1 MAYNCPPM
9 SEPSSATES
18 SSLSSASRPPPKR
31 PSIGPSAPRPTPFSK
46 IAQDLP
52 ASIVVFLVALPLC
65 LGIAHASGA
74 PLLSGMVTGII
85 GGAIV
90 AWLSGAQLGVS
101 GPAAGLT
108 TIVLAALE
116 TGSDHYLGLSAFCL
130 AVVLAGG
137 FQLLLGAMQAG
148 IVAYYFPTNV
158 IKGLLAAIGAILILK
173 QLPHALGIDSD
184 WMGDESLMQE
194 DGRNTFTELFFA
206 LTHLRVGAFI
216 VAFSGLGVI
225 VALDSFPQVKKLR
238 FFQIV
243 PAPLIAVLLG
253 VGLNALF
260 AQVMPSW
267 VISGNDLV
275 GLPTGGPAALLSELT
290 FPDWSRIAEPLV
302 WTTALT
308 IAAVASL
315 ETLLCVEA
323 IDKLDPYKR
332 STPTNRELLAQGTG
346 NILAGLLGGLPMT
359 AVIVR
364 GSANIQAGGRTK
376 LSAALHGIWLLL
388 AVVVFASILN
398 QIPLASLAAILLHVG
413 YKLTRATLWQQMW
426 RLGWEHFV
434 PFAATFAAIVA
445 TDLLKG
451 VALGL
456 AVAIFT
462 LLRRNFLTPYAI
474 SRSENTNDEG
484 ARPVTRIE
492 LAEHVSFLHKAAIR
506 RVLDEIPKGT
516 LLEIDG
522 TRSKHVDRDVLEII
536 DDFKHE
542 SELRDI
548 EVTTEGLPAFVGTG
562 GGH

>member
-1 MAYNCPPM
+1 M
-9 SEPSSATES
+9 SEPSSAADS
-18 SSLSSASRPPPKR
+18 SDLSGASKPSARR

-46 IAQDLP
+46 VANDLP

-74 PLLSGMVTGII
+74 PLIAGVITGIL
-85 GGAIV
+85 GGALV

-116 TGSDHYLGLSAFCL
+116 TGSDHYLGFPGFLL

-137 FQLLLGAMQAG
+137 FQLLFGVMQAG

-194 DGRNTFTELFFA
+194 DGRNTFTELLFA
-206 LTHLRVGAFI
+206 LTHLRIGALI
-216 VAFSGLGVI
+216 VASAGLAVI
-225 VALDSFPQVKKLR
+225 VGMDALPSLKKVG
-238 FFQIV
+238 FFRVV

-260 AQVMPSW
+260 GAVMPSW
-267 VISGNDLV
+267 AITGHDLV
-275 GLPTGGPAALLSELT
+275 ELPTGGPSALLTELT
-290 FPDWSRIAEPLV
+290 FPDWSQITNSLV

-332 STPTNRELLAQGTG
+332 STPTNRELLAQGAG
-346 NILAGLLGGLPMT
+346 NIIAGLLGGLPMT

-376 LSAALHGIWLLL
+376 LSAALHGMWLLL
-388 AVVVFASILN
+388 AVLAFASVLN

-426 RLGWEHFV
+426 RLGWEQFV
-434 PFAATFAAIVA
+434 PFAMTFAAIVA

-456 AVAIFT
+456 AVAVFT

-474 SRSENTNDEG
+474 SRRENSNEDDETQ
-484 ARPVTRIE
+484 PVTRIE

-506 RVLDEIPKGT
+506 RVLAEIPKGT
-516 LLEIDG
+516 RLEIDG
-522 TRSKHVDRDVLEII
+522 SRSKHVDRDVLEII

-542 SELRDI
+542 AELRDI
-548 EVTTEGLPAFVGTG
+548 QVVTDGLPEFVGTG

>member
-1 MAYNCPPM
+1 MTDSQTSDA
-9 SEPSSATES
+9 ST
-18 SSLSSASRPPPKR
+18 SRPSRR
-31 PSIGPSAPRPTPFSK
+31 PSARPSVGPAAPRPTPLSK
-46 IAQDLP
+46 VGHDLP

-74 PLLSGMVTGII
+74 PLVAGMITGIV
-85 GGAIV
+85 GGMLV

-108 TIVLAALE
+108 TIVLAALDE
-116 TGSDHYLGLSAFCL
+116 SNAHYIGYQAFLL
-130 AVVLAGG
+130 AVVLSGVL
-137 FQLLLGAMQAG
+137 QLILGAVQAG

-173 QLPHALGIDSD
+173 QLPHALGIDTD
-184 WMGDESLMQE
+184 WMGDESLEQE
-194 DGRNTFTELFFA
+194 DGRNTFTELFYA
-206 LTHLRVGAFI
+206 LSHLRIGALLVATGGLAII
-216 VAFSGLGVI
+216 VSLDRFE
-225 VALDSFPQVKKLR
+225 ALKKIR
-238 FFQIV
+238 FFTVV
-243 PAPLIAVLLG
+243 PAPLLAVLLG

-260 AQVMPSW
+260 EVVMPAW
-267 VISGNDLV
+267 AIHGEDLV
-275 GLPTGGPAALLSELT
+275 QLPSGGPMAFVAELT
-290 FPDWSRIAEPLV
+290 LPDFSAITNPMV

-308 IAAVASL
+308 LGAVASL

-346 NILAGLLGGLPMT
+346 NIVAGMLGGLPMT

-376 LSAALHGIWLLL
+376 LSAALHGLWLLL
-388 AVVVFASILN
+388 AVLVFASVLN
-398 QIPLASLAAILLHVG
+398 RIPLASLAAVLLSVG
-413 YKLTRATLWQQMW
+413 YKLTRATLWRQMW
-426 RLGWEHFV
+426 RLGWEQFL
-434 PFAATFAAIVA
+434 PFAVTFGAILA

-456 AVAIFT
+456 LVAVFT

-474 SRSENTNDEG
+474 SHRENTTDAE
-484 ARPVTRIE
+484 AMPVVRIE
-492 LAEHVSFLHKAAIR
+492 LAEHVSFLHKAAMR
-506 RVLDEIPKGT
+506 RVLDEIPKGS
-516 LLEIDG
+516 LVEIDG
-522 TRSKHVDRDVLEII
+522 SRSKHIDRDVLEII

-542 SELRDI
+542 ATLRRIDVI
-548 EVTTEGLPAFVGTG
+548 TEGLPEFIATG

>member
-1 MAYNCPPM
+1 M
-9 SEPSSATES
+9 SETPSA
-18 SSLSSASRPPPKR
+18 PPTKR
-31 PSIGPSAPRPTPFSK
+31 ASIGPSAPRPTPLSA
-46 IAQDLP
+46 IGRDLP

-74 PLLSGMVTGII
+74 PLISGMITGIV

-90 AWLSGAQLGVS
+90 AWLSGSQLGVS

-108 TIVLAALE
+108 TIVIAALE
-116 TGSDHYLGLSAFCL
+116 TGSDHYLGLPAFLL

-137 FQLLLGAMQAG
+137 FQLLFGLMQAG

-184 WMGDESLMQE
+184 WMGDEALLQE
-194 DGRNTFTELFFA
+194 DGRNTFTELLYA
-206 LTHLRVGAFI
+206 LTHLRVGA
-216 VAFSGLGVI
+216 LI
-225 VALDSFPQVKKLR
+225 VALSGLAIIVSLDVFPAVRKLR
-238 FFQIV
+238 VFQIV

-260 AQVMPSW
+260 SQVMPAW
-267 VISGNDLV
+267 AITGDDLV
-275 GLPTGGPAALLSELT
+275 RLPTGGPTALLGELT
-290 FPDWSRIAEPLV
+290 FPDFSQIARPLV

-332 STPTNRELLAQGTG
+332 STPTNRELLAQGAG

-364 GSANIQAGGRTK
+364 GSANIQAGARTK
-376 LSAALHGIWLLL
+376 LSAALHGLWLLL
-388 AVVVFASILN
+388 AVVVFATVLN
-398 QIPLASLAAILLHVG
+398 QIPLASLAAILLYVG

-426 RLGWEHFV
+426 RLGWEQFL
-434 PFAATFAAIVA
+434 PFAATFVAILS

-456 AVAIFT
+456 SVAVFT

-474 SRSENTNDEG
+474 SRRESSDDVGE
-484 ARPVTRIE
+484 ARHVTRIE

-506 RVLDEIPKGT
+506 RVLDEIPRGT
-516 LLEIDG
+516 RLEIDG
-522 TRSKHVDRDVLEII
+522 ARSKHIDRDVLEII

-542 SELRDI
+542 AELRDV
-548 EVTTEGLPAFVGTG
+548 EVVTENLPGFVATG

>member
-1 MAYNCPPM
+1 
-9 SEPSSATES
+9 
-18 SSLSSASRPPPKR
+18 
-31 PSIGPSAPRPTPFSK
+31 
-46 IAQDLP
+46 
-52 ASIVVFLVALPLC
+52 VVFLVALPLC

-74 PLLSGMVTGII
+74 PLSSGVITGIL
-85 GGAIV
+85 GGALV

-108 TIVLAALE
+108 TVVLAALE
-116 TGSDHYLGLSAFCL
+116 SGSDHYLGFPAFLL

-137 FQLLLGAMQAG
+137 FQILFGVMQAG

-184 WMGDESLMQE
+184 WMGDESLIQE

-206 LTHLRVGAFI
+206 LTHLRIGAFI
-216 VAFSGLGVI
+216 VALSGLAVI
-225 VALDSFPQVKKLR
+225 VSMDALPSLKKVR
-238 FFQIV
+238 FFQVV

-260 AQVMPSW
+260 GAVMPSW
-267 VISGNDLV
+267 AITGHDLV
-275 GLPTGGPAALLSELT
+275 ELPTGGPSALLTELT
-290 FPDWSRIAEPLV
+290 FPDWSQITNSLV
-302 WTTALT
+302 WTTGLT

-346 NILAGLLGGLPMT
+346 NIIAGLLGGLPMT

-376 LSAALHGIWLLL
+376 LSAALHGLWLLL
-388 AVVVFASILN
+388 AVLAFASILN

-426 RLGWEHFV
+426 RLGWEQFV
-434 PFAATFAAIVA
+434 PFAVTFAAILA

-462 LLRRNFLTPYAI
+462 LLRQNFLTPYAI
-474 SRSENTNDEG
+474 SRRENSNEDG
-484 ARPVTRIE
+484 DAALPVIRIE

-506 RVLDEIPKGT
+506 RVLAEIPKGT
-516 LLEIDG
+516 RLEIDA

-542 SELRDI
+542 AGLRDI
-548 EVTTEGLPAFVGTG
+548 EVVTEGLPDFVATG